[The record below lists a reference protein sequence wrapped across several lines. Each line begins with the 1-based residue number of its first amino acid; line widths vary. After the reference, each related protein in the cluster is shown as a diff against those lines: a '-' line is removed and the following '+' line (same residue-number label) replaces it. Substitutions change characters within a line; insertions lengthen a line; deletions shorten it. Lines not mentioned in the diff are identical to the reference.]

1 MATKV
6 RRMSKRQFRI
16 GELAKAL
23 KVQKYVIRF
32 WEKEF
37 GLSSTRSEGGQ
48 RFYTAD
54 DLATF
59 AQIKRL
65 LYEEG
70 FTIAGAR
77 QKLNSRAAVKNI
89 EPARSVPDATI
100 HTSAPDESKLKEIQE
115 EAELWKKRFFELK
128 DQLIEIKKQ
137 VLASR

>member
-1 MATKV
+1 MG
-6 RRMSKRQFRI
+6 KRQFRI
-16 GELAKAL
+16 GELASAL

-77 QKLNSRAAVKNI
+77 QKLQSRAALKNI
-89 EPARSVPDATI
+89 EPARSAPEHTIQAATSPVDD
-100 HTSAPDESKLKEIQE
+100 TKLKEIQE

-137 VLASR
+137 VLSSR